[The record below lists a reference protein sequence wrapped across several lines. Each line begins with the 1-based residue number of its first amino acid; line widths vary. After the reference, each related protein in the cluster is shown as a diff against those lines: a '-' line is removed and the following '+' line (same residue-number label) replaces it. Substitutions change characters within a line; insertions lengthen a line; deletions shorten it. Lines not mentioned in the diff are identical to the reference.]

1 MKAPNRPSDPVAFHS
16 EIAADFHASYR
27 GDRNR
32 RERVRVWNE
41 LLDRYARNAK
51 FAYDIGCGSG
61 VLACDIARRGI
72 ETIGIDGAVGM
83 LRLSEQTACNQG
95 LANISFQQ
103 HRLPIS
109 NTTGFRQADIV
120 ISSSVI
126 EYLNSIPEALMFLR
140 ALLRPEGVLMFS
152 VSNRSSLSRAVVRW
166 VHRLTGRPRYFGL
179 LRHFMTVQDIQ
190 ADLGI
195 CGLTYIE
202 HVYFG
207 RSDRLN
213 RVLSRFLSP
222 KYSSNMIL
230 VVAKRA
236 M

>member
-1 MKAPNRPSDPVAFHS
+1 MSAPNQPSDAVAFHS
-16 EIAADFHASYR
+16 QIATDFHASYR
-27 GDRNR
+27 DDPNR
-32 RERVRVWNE
+32 LERVRIWNA

-61 VLACDIARRGI
+61 VLACNIAGRGI
-72 ETIGIDGAVGM
+72 ETIGIDGAAGM
-83 LRLSEQTACNQG
+83 LRVSEQTSRDQS
-95 LANISFQQ
+95 LTNISFQQ
-103 HRLPIS
+103 HRLPIAD
-109 NTTGFRQADIV
+109 TTGFRQADIV

-126 EYLNSIPEALMFLR
+126 EYLNSIPEALVFLR

-152 VSNRSSLSRAVVRW
+152 VSNRSSVSRALVRW

-179 LRHFMTVQDIQ
+179 LRHFMTIEDIQ
-190 ADLGI
+190 ADLRVS
-195 CGLTYIE
+195 GLTYVE

-213 RVLSRFLSP
+213 RALSGLVSP